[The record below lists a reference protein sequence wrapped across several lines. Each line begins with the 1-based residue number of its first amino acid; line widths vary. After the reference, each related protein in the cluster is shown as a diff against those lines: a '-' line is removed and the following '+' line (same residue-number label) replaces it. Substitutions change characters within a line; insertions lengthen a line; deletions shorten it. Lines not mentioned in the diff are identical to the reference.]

1 MQDNIQ
7 IRTLTNWFQH
17 QTGFNHCIFDE
28 LWDNPVKL
36 LEIKKPTKLLNQ
48 KFKTEVEWLTTQYSS
63 IMNNGAELK
72 NDVLLD
78 YLYIGQYDDDDVALL
93 LCINNEMYDIRLMKH
108 IIEENKGKIDFIFPY
123 NPTENMYMYL
133 SRTMIEPCKYQL
145 YYVNKKILIDNKY
158 IISGNNMSLIKETMG
173 KLNSA
178 IKDERVDF
186 AIVDIRNKKVCVDD
200 TTYIY
205 HPEANSLTLEA

>member
-17 QTGFNHCIFDE
+17 QTGFNHCILDE
-28 LWDNPVKL
+28 LWYDPVKL
-36 LEIKKPTKLLNQ
+36 SEIKKPTKLLNQ

-133 SRTMIEPCKYQL
+133 SGTMIEPCKYQL

-186 AIVDIRNKKVCVDD
+186 AIVDIRNKKVCVEE